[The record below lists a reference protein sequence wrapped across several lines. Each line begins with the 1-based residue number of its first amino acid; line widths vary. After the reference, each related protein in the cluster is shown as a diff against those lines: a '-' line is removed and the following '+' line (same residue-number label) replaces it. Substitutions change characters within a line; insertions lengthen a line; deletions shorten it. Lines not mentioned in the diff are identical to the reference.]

1 MAITF
6 VVYLNL
12 IHSMKQFL
20 KVLAISTL
28 PFAFFACSKK
38 MQTFQFGNT
47 SPQETSTALNLKI
60 ENLPIETA
68 TTSSEN
74 TEMVLLTN
82 PSIIVAKQFN
92 EPTKIESK
100 ANVEMPTFKQR
111 FIQKA
116 ITKKIKKIEKNLQ
129 VSKNMKLG
137 IIIAAVSLLV
147 LIIVAAGLLGGLS
160 GLFWLLGGLG
170 LLTGLL
176 IMLLVALDV
185 I

>member
-1 MAITF
+1 
-6 VVYLNL
+6 
-12 IHSMKQFL
+12 MKKFIKL
-20 KVLAISTL
+20 LAISFL

-38 MQTFQFGNT
+38 MTAFQFGT
-47 SPQETSTALNLKI
+47 LSHQETVTASANVNSENSSISTASN
-60 ENLPIETA
+60 EN
-68 TTSSEN
+68 EN
-74 TEMVLLTN
+74 VVVLEN
-82 PSIIVAKQFN
+82 PAIFTAKQLS
-92 EPTKIESK
+92 EPTKLESVEKIEK
-100 ANVEMPTFKQR
+100 PTFKQR
-111 FIQKA
+111 LIQKA
-116 ITKKIKKIEKNLQ
+116 VAKKIQKIEKLQ
-129 VSKNMKLG
+129 MTSNMKLG